1 MDNIERFEQADF
13 AGVPAGISALNKIR
27 SAVKS
32 IPPPKEAAKAIA
44 KAAPSV
50 AKAVVAQAP
59 AVASNMVKAAENKV
73 VSTASSAVK
82 AVESIN
88 PKEIVKNAI
97 NELRDGLKGAYKKG
111 VDEAKEAFTSVFRA
125 VRDHVKNVLKVI
137 RDFAEREFSAII
149 EETKKIFGAM
159 KEEAVVVFNKAKEV
173 GVAAYNKVKEVA
185 ETEFKQVQTLV
196 KSQFPDLDFSKGPGA
211 VMAMGALSA
220 VGKITSTAE
229 AMAGYVLQNNAVK
242 PVIHTY
248 APPLVALSGISA
260 MVLVSTF
267 RPLMILGELVAGLVG
282 WTILLMFM
290 YVAVCTWV
298 VSAGPT
304 DDIAK
309 AVGSWGVFTMGAP
322 SIVTKTTFINCI

>member
-173 GVAAYNKVKEVA
+173 A